1 MRIEG
6 VVIEAE
12 AIGRIARPGSGRAA
26 QAWWRAASREVDGT
40 SSSLHFR
47 RQGAASL
54 IGAGHKVLARAVA
67 TRGSYGM
74 IAAASGFLRQ
84 RVGETTP
91 P

>member
-40 SSSLHFR
+40 SSSSTTGWLVLHFWSR
-47 RQGAASL
+47 RSSSSRRLRINSL
-54 IGAGHKVLARAVA
+54 CISAARA
-67 TRGSYGM
+67 
-74 IAAASGFLRQ
+74 LRL
-84 RVGETTP
+84 
-91 P
+91 